1 MARLLDLYQEND
13 EELREELAPET
24 NPAVSPHIG
33 KTPVSEAARTR
44 LLVKRARNK
53 RLLKAMENPFEDEQ
67 DIMQYLNRAID
78 SSRSP
83 LDQLE
88 LKMFHESL
96 CREIQKEKNQKKSIK

>member
-1 MARLLDLYQEND
+1 MTRLLDLYQEND

-24 NPAVSPHIG
+24 NPAVAPHTG
-33 KTPVSEAARTR
+33 KTSVSEAARTR

-96 CREIQKEKNQKKSIK
+96 CREMQQERGQKKK